1 MLNRWQKTV
10 VDRQGNIAPWAALM
24 VRYEANQMPA
34 TVYRD
39 RDGTDPYPAGQV
51 AADGNG
57 FAYFYAA
64 PGLYRITGQTPAID
78 WRDVGIGAP
87 FDPDAL
93 GTAAERDVTTSSTD
107 STAGRVLRVGDFG
120 VGGNAPL
127 LTVGTDLDTLVIP
140 GSYTLAGTYP
150 NSPLG
155 AATTTT
161 GVIEVIHRLYPGAG
175 CVQIAYLGILGF
187 WMRQFSDGVVGTAW
201 VELYHSGNSG
211 NLGSDLQWLG
221 TPIGGYI
228 TPLTPPP
235 TDDPRFRYVL
245 CAAGEDGVGGY
256 NEGIL
261 TDETITGSAP
271 LITATATVSLSGS
284 PLNGLTIH
292 HINTEGRF
300 VGAGEAEAFEDDSLQ
315 NITATLQVA
324 GTRGLLDATAVLGGA
339 FKVGPQSTGQV
350 LMGPS
355 PSGYDLGFDAS
366 LVARTSDHTQPR
378 AHRLPHYRRIL

>member
-10 VDRQGNIAPWAALM
+10 VDRQGNVMPWAALM
-24 VRYEANQMPA
+24 IRKEADQMPA
-34 TVYRD
+34 TVYSD
-39 RDGTDPYPAGQV
+39 REGTDPYPAGQV
-51 AADGNG
+51 TADGNG
-57 FAYFYAA
+57 FAFFYAQA
-64 PGLYRITGQTPAID
+64 GVYRITAQSPAID

-93 GTAAERDVTTSSTD
+93 GTAAARDVTTSSTD

-175 CVQIAYLGILGF
+175 CVQIAYLGSLGF

-211 NLGSDLQWLG
+211 NLSSDLQWLG
-221 TPIGGYI
+221 TPVGGYI

-235 TDDPRFRYVL
+235 KDDPRFRYVL
-245 CAAGEDGVGGY
+245 CTAGETGSGKY
-256 NEGIL
+256 NNGIL
-261 TDETITGSAP
+261 TGETVTGTAP
-271 LITATATVSLSGS
+271 LVNAVATVSLAGS
-284 PLNGLTIH
+284 PFNGMSIH
-292 HINTEGRF
+292 LINTEGRF
-300 VGAGEAEAFEDDSLQ
+300 VGAGASEAFEDDALQ
-315 NITATLQVA
+315 NIPGALTGVSATGA
-324 GTRGLLDATAVLGGA
+324 SGA
-339 FKVGPQSTGQV
+339 FTALGAGAASIVNEANSRMNITFD
-350 LMGPS
+350 PS
-355 PSGYDLGFDAS
+355 R
-366 LVARTSDHTQPR
+366 VARTSDHTQPR
-378 AHRLPHYRRIL
+378 THRLPHYRRIL